1 MDRMNIFV
9 LITIVIGFHSVVSI
23 YFYECSDNG
32 YCLVCDWSS
41 DTVYRGCVA
50 TDVTTIEFQYF
61 DKSSTICLGCSASI
75 NRITIMECNDCGNV
89 LWRCEMCRYFFGLYC
104 SSYDILQ
111 YSTLFHFSPLS
122 KIFPYF
128 DKACHHTFIVEVTLC
143 NYFVKM
149 CFVCLYFHPFFFIM
163 QIIALKVSYN
173 QKVYA
178 LIKQS

>member
-75 NRITIMECNDCGNV
+75 NIITIMECNDCGNV
-89 LWRCEMCRYFFGLYC
+89 LWRCEMCRYLVYIVHHMTYC
-104 SSYDILQ
+104 STLHYFISPHYQRSSHISTKLVTTSSLWKSHCEIIL
-111 YSTLFHFSPLS
+111 
-122 KIFPYF
+122 
-128 DKACHHTFIVEVTLC
+128 
-143 NYFVKM
+143 
-149 CFVCLYFHPFFFIM
+149 
-163 QIIALKVSYN
+163 
-173 QKVYA
+173 
-178 LIKQS
+178 

>member
-1 MDRMNIFV
+1 MRFAMDRMNIFV

-23 YFYECSDNG
+23 YFYECSDSG

-89 LWRCEMCRYFFGLYC
+89 QMYCGGVKCVGIFFGLYC
-104 SSYDILQ
+104 SSYDIL
-111 YSTLFHFSPLS
+111 
-122 KIFPYF
+122 
-128 DKACHHTFIVEVTLC
+128 
-143 NYFVKM
+143 
-149 CFVCLYFHPFFFIM
+149 
-163 QIIALKVSYN
+163 
-173 QKVYA
+173 
-178 LIKQS
+178 